1 MIFLNAAFAKLFY
14 IDTAKLYILSG
25 IESDV

>member
-1 MIFLNAAFAKLFY
+1 MIVLNAAFAKLFF